1 MADSDTNFSGE
12 KKKFRL
18 RKPDTRDRSEELM
31 TKYYKDPENQKKLRE
46 RIARYKEGITEIQT
60 KITHL
65 EKFIFDNLPEENS
78 R

>member
-1 MADSDTNFSGE
+1 MGDSVTEST
-12 KKKFRL
+12 KKKYRL

-31 TKYYKDPENQKKLRE
+31 TKYYKDPENQKNLRE
-46 RIARYKEGITEIQT
+46 RIVKYKEGVKDLQE

-65 EKFIFDNLPEENS
+65 EKFIFDILPEETL